1 VPRSQCCHQFPTSC
15 YLGDIDK
22 SPSHPA
28 VPHGGDAS
36 SEAASQ
42 APVHDWNYEPA
53 ISETSSQKLREE
65 VQYMSSQVLNSIDWL
80 SPSVVLCIPM
90 YRSQVLLPPSSELEG
105 MITKAYEA
113 LEGRVI
119 RGTTTN
125 LSKETVWAVS
135 CNARFF
141 LLTRCQSAWE
151 SIKPQHSQVFWVC
164 YMSQVMKSLRAN
176 SGLLGADSPLPFR
189 LLD

>member
-1 VPRSQCCHQFPTSC
+1 MPRSQCCHQFPTSC

-80 SPSVVLCIPM
+80 SPSVVLRIPM
-90 YRSQVLLPPSSELEG
+90 YRVTSAPATIFWTRRHDHKSLWSSWG
-105 MITKAYEA
+105 KSYQ
-113 LEGRVI
+113 GY
-119 RGTTTN
+119 N
-125 LSKETVWAVS
+125 
-135 CNARFF
+135 N
-141 LLTRCQSAWE
+141 
-151 SIKPQHSQVFWVC
+151 KPQQGDSLSCILQCKIFPPHK
-164 YMSQVMKSLRAN
+164 MSICMGKH
-176 SGLLGADSPLPFR
+176 
-189 LLD
+189 

>member
-1 VPRSQCCHQFPTSC
+1 
-15 YLGDIDK
+15 
-22 SPSHPA
+22 
-28 VPHGGDAS
+28 
-36 SEAASQ
+36 
-42 APVHDWNYEPA
+42 
-53 ISETSSQKLREE
+53 
-65 VQYMSSQVLNSIDWL
+65 
-80 SPSVVLCIPM
+80 
-90 YRSQVLLPPSSELEG
+90 

-125 LSKETVWAVS
+125 LSKETVWIVS

-176 SGLLGADSPLPFR
+176 SGLLWVDSPLPFG